1 MTITLY
7 NNSSANN
14 VVHKQMTALTTLSG
28 TLKENVNMER
38 VVVTIPYFANYS
50 TCNYAYIP
58 EFHRYYY
65 VSVDVLN
72 GQRLKLTMESDPLT
86 SFYSQYAG
94 SQVIAK
100 RSMHLPPRAI
110 SKAKLTSHLPTTA
123 AATSTSASANWR
135 WDLLPTVWLPTAL
148 PFPTAQPSSSSLT
161 T

>member
-100 RSMHLPPRAI
+100 RSSSNFNEQMVDNKIPFSPQ
-110 SKAKLTSHLPTTA
+110 PTYEFRQIGNAFT
-123 AATSTSASANWR
+123 
-135 WDLLPTVWLPTAL
+135 PTA
-148 PFPTAQPSSSSLT
+148 SGWHYILT
-161 T
+161 LGGKG